1 MSHASSAFPSAGTTR
16 TPGRRLRTLGA
27 AVALAV
33 TSAAGAAD
41 APKPSAARGPVAQY
55 WMDLATYNLMGMD
68 EMPQMG
74 GIAGSMMSGM
84 MGTRAAPGRDG
95 RHAKG
100 VGNFGMTKY
109 AGMPGRQIDIA
120 LYTANKPAGTSAT
133 QQTPERADVGAE
145 PLHLV
150 TPPREGNSGGGEEAS
165 WPERPRGRILFYWG
179 CSATVKPGQPRV
191 IDMGKFST
199 QEYAG
204 FMQGRGV
211 TDRGARAEPGYAIW
225 PNDRENS
232 RVARDAS
239 LVGEHVV
246 RGDGVPDNLKFTLS
260 RDQDFMPSL
269 KLDSGGKLAD
279 SIRVHWPS
287 IAQARAY
294 LLTATSASEDKSG
307 APDLV
312 LWSSSELP
320 DPGTG
325 LMNYASNANVDKWL
339 REKVLLA
346 PTQTE
351 CAVPAGIFAKAGT
364 AMLQGIAYGNEAN
377 FSYPPKPASAPATW
391 SPDWVARV
399 RNKSVAMNMLGENA
413 ASMSGRSRDEDA
425 GRDGDGE
432 DRGKRGEKKGPVD
445 ALKGLFGH

>member
-1 MSHASSAFPSAGTTR
+1 MHTR
-16 TPGRRLRTLGA
+16 TSVARVSSRRLPALSA
-27 AVALAV
+27 AIALVIAA
-33 TSAAGAAD
+33 TAGAAD
-41 APKPSAARGPVAQY
+41 IPKPAARGPIAQY
-55 WMDLATYNLMGMD
+55 WMDLATYNMMGMD
-68 EMPQMG
+68 EMPG
-74 GIAGSMMSGM
+74 GIAGSMMGGM
-84 MGTRAAPGRDG
+84 IGTRAAQGRDG

-109 AGMPGRQIDIA
+109 GGMPGRQIDIA

-133 QQTPERADVGAE
+133 QETPQRADVGAE
-145 PLHLV
+145 PLHLL
-150 TPPREGNSGGGEEAS
+150 TPPREGTSGSGEETTY
-165 WPERPRGRILFYWG
+165 PERPRGRILFYWG
-179 CSATVKPGQPRV
+179 CSASVKPGQPRV
-191 IDMGKFST
+191 IDMAKFSA
-199 QEYAG
+199 QDYAG
-204 FMQGRGV
+204 FMQGRSV
-211 TDRGARAEPGYAIW
+211 PDRGARAEPGYAIW

-232 RVARDAS
+232 RVARGAS
-239 LVGEHVV
+239 VAGEHVV
-246 RGDGVPDNLKFTLS
+246 TGEGVPDNLKFTLS
-260 RDQDFMPSL
+260 RDQDFMPSFRIE
-269 KLDSGGKLAD
+269 SGGKLAD
-279 SIRVHWPS
+279 SIRVHWQS
-287 IAQARAY
+287 IEQARAY
-294 LLTATSASEDKSG
+294 LLTAMSASEDKSG

-351 CAVPAGIFAKAGT
+351 CEVPAGIFAKAEN

-377 FSYPPKPASAPATW
+377 FSYPPKPTNASATW

-413 ASMSGRSRDEDA
+413 ASMNGRGRDEDS
-425 GRDGDGE
+425 GE
-432 DRGKRGEKKGPVD
+432 GRGKQEKKGPVD

>member
-1 MSHASSAFPSAGTTR
+1 MSVQIHTR
-16 TPGRRLRTLGA
+16 TPAATPAALRRLPALSA
-27 AVALAV
+27 AIALVLAS
-33 TSAAGAAD
+33 TAGAAD
-41 APKPSAARGPVAQY
+41 APKAAARGPIAQY
-55 WMDLATYNLMGMD
+55 WMDLATYNMMGMD
-68 EMPQMG
+68 EMPG
-74 GIAGSMMSGM
+74 GIAGSMMGGM
-84 MGTRAAPGRDG
+84 MGTRAAQGRDG

-109 AGMPGRQIDIA
+109 GGMPGRQIDIA
-120 LYTANKPAGTSAT
+120 LYTANKPAGASAT
-133 QQTPERADVGAE
+133 QETPQRADLGAE

-150 TPPREGNSGGGEEAS
+150 TPPRESTSGSSEEAGY
-165 WPERPRGRILFYWG
+165 PERPRGRILFYWG

-191 IDMGKFST
+191 IDMAKFT
-199 QEYAG
+199 AQDYAG
-204 FMQGRGV
+204 FMQGRSV
-211 TDRGARAEPGYAIW
+211 PDRGARAEPGYAIW

-232 RVARDAS
+232 RVARGAS
-239 LVGEHVV
+239 VAGDHVV
-246 RGDGVPDNLKFTLS
+246 IGEGVPDNLKFTLS
-260 RDQDFMPSL
+260 RDQDFMPSFRVE
-269 KLDSGGKLAD
+269 SGGKLAD
-279 SIRVHWPS
+279 AIRVHWQS

-294 LLTATSASEDKSG
+294 LLTAMSASEDKSG

-351 CAVPAGIFAKAGT
+351 CEVPAGIFAAAKN

-377 FSYPPKPASAPATW
+377 FSYPPKPANAPASW

-413 ASMSGRSRDEDA
+413 ASMNGRSRSEEG
-425 GRDGDGE
+425 GRDGEG
-432 DRGKRGEKKGPVD
+432 RGKQEKKGPVD

>member
-1 MSHASSAFPSAGTTR
+1 MSVFMHTR
-16 TPGRRLRTLGA
+16 TSVARVSSRRLPALSA
-27 AVALAV
+27 AIALVIAA
-33 TSAAGAAD
+33 TAGAAD
-41 APKPSAARGPVAQY
+41 TPKPAARGPIAQY
-55 WMDLATYNLMGMD
+55 WMDLATYNMMGMD
-68 EMPQMG
+68 EMPG
-74 GIAGSMMSGM
+74 GIAGSMMGGM
-84 MGTRAAPGRDG
+84 IGTRAAQGRDG

-109 AGMPGRQIDIA
+109 GGMPGRQIDIA

-133 QQTPERADVGAE
+133 QETPQRADVGAE
-145 PLHLV
+145 PLHLL
-150 TPPREGNSGGGEEAS
+150 TPPREGTSGSGEETTY
-165 WPERPRGRILFYWG
+165 PERPRGRILFYWG
-179 CSATVKPGQPRV
+179 CSASVKPGQPRV
-191 IDMGKFST
+191 IDMAKFSA
-199 QEYAG
+199 QDYAG
-204 FMQGRGV
+204 FMQGRSV
-211 TDRGARAEPGYAIW
+211 PDRGARAEPGYAIW

-232 RVARDAS
+232 RVARSAS
-239 LVGEHVV
+239 VAGEHVV
-246 RGDGVPDNLKFTLS
+246 TGEGVPDNLKFTLS
-260 RDQDFMPSL
+260 RDQDFMPSFRIE
-269 KLDSGGKLAD
+269 SGGKLAD
-279 SIRVHWPS
+279 SIRVHWQS
-287 IAQARAY
+287 IEQARAY
-294 LLTATSASEDKSG
+294 LLTAMSVSEDKSG

-351 CAVPAGIFAKAGT
+351 CEVPAGIFAKAEN

-377 FSYPPKPASAPATW
+377 FSYPPKPANAPATW

-413 ASMSGRSRDEDA
+413 ASMNGRGRDEDS

-432 DRGKRGEKKGPVD
+432 GRGKQEKKGPVD